1 MSAASFLPAAAT
13 ALASTE
19 TTLAST
25 ASALASSALT
35 PTNPSTPLSTPTSTA
50 NSPASAAT
58 KRKKPITKAA
68 KSELRLYFAHTKY
81 TLNTGLPRGGY
92 SVALKNTVE
101 KYGLSRDQICLQL
114 KNIKDAMFGL

>member
-1 MSAASFLPAAAT
+1 MLAAT
-13 ALASTE
+13 LVSTVTTLTSTASTLVSFVLTSTNLSTSLS
-19 TTLAST
+19 TTTSSSAST
-25 ASALASSALT
+25 AT
-35 PTNPSTPLSTPTSTA
+35 Q
-50 NSPASAAT
+50 
-58 KRKKPITKAA
+58 RKKPITKAA
-68 KSELRLYFAHTKY
+68 KTELRLYFAHTKY